1 VGDRGAAGPERRGAL
16 YGRGGRFWGVTRWG
30 DAPPRGRPTATRITP
45 QQGSLLEGHPL
56 GSPAGGK
63 ATPLV
68 GWYGGKGM
76 GGQGRRDM
84 GGGTAAG
91 KKEDCDRKVTE
102 EADNRHTTHVHFAT
116 QIRKGVEGE
125 NGDTYR
131 VGGIKGVGD

>member
-1 VGDRGAAGPERRGAL
+1 
-16 YGRGGRFWGVTRWG
+16 
-30 DAPPRGRPTATRITP
+30 
-45 QQGSLLEGHPL
+45 
-56 GSPAGGK
+56 
-63 ATPLV
+63 LV

-84 GGGTAAG
+84 GGGTQGFFWRGRKESFRLNLVWANDMKGVGIHGGTAAG